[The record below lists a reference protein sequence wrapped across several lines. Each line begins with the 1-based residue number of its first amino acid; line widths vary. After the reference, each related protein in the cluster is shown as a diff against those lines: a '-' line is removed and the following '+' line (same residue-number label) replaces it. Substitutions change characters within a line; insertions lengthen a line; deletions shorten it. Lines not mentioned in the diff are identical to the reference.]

1 MPGGYVAHSLRSY
14 SYALRSTPRRQA
26 KLLSARPVST
36 FAMRSEA
43 FTLLEVLITLAVL
56 LVILVAVLQFC
67 TDVDLAWKSAATDPF
82 AEAQNAF
89 ETVAK
94 NLAAATLEPY
104 QDYADAGG
112 GFRTN
117 SSFVPDHLA
126 RRSDLDFVCGPGAG
140 ANGLLTASQR
150 ATAGSGV
157 FFLAPQGS
165 TQTYAHQGMERLLN
179 AMGYFVE
186 FGDDDAAPNFI
197 LPQTHYWRWRLKQIM
212 QPAESLQIF
221 AITSSSAW
229 IQQVAPPGASLPI
242 LAENVVTL
250 IVLPERAANDS
261 GTALA
266 PAFSYDSRD
275 TGNRLTLHQLP
286 PRLRLVLV
294 AMDAV
299 SAQRLAA
306 QNGSS
311 PPPLVAASLFQ
322 QAAQLDADL
331 AALDGTLIAQK
342 IGHRIFQR
350 EILVPSSAWSNT
362 PSP

>member
-1 MPGGYVAHSLRSY
+1 MPSFSR
-14 SYALRSTPRRQA
+14 PRRPN
-26 KLLSARPVST
+26 RG
-36 FAMRSEA
+36 
-43 FTLLEVLITLAVL
+43 FTILEVLISLAVL
-56 LVILVAVLQFC
+56 LVVFLAVLDFS
-67 TDVDLAWKSAATDPF
+67 TDVDHAWKSGATDPF

-94 NLAAATLEPY
+94 NLTSATLEPY

-112 GFRTN
+112 SFRTN
-117 SSFVPDHLA
+117 SAFVPDHLA
-126 RRSDLDFVCGPGAG
+126 RRSDLDFVCGPAAG
-140 ANGLLTASQR
+140 TNGLLAS
-150 ATAGSGV
+150 ANLTTTGSGV
-157 FFLAPQGS
+157 FFVAPQGS
-165 TQTYAHQGMERLLN
+165 TQTLAHTGMENLLN
-179 AMGYFVE
+179 AMGYFVA

-197 LPQTHYWRWRLKQIM
+197 LAQTHEYRWRLKEVL
-212 QPAESLQIF
+212 QPSESLQIF
-221 AITSSSAW
+221 AIPTSSAW
-229 IQQVAPPGASLPI
+229 IQQLVPTGASVPV

-261 GTALA
+261 GAALA

-294 AMDAV
+294 AIDAL

-306 QNGSS
+306 QNGSN
-311 PPPLVAASLFQ
+311 PPQLDSATLFQ
-322 QAAQLDADL
+322 QASQLDADL
-331 AALDGTLIAQK
+331 ATLDASLTAQK

-350 EILVPSSAWSNT
+350 EISLPSSSWSNT